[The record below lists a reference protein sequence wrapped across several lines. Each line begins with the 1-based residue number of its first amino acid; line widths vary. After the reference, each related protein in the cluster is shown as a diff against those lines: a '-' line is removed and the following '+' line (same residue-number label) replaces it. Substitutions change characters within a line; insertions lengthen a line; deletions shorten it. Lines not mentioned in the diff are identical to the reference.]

1 MKRVI
6 PIVREI
12 QCTNTNEDQAYM
24 NIPIGSITAAK
35 HTRYK
40 RASGPLVGK
49 CRLVRIQGLILF
61 DYYTCW
67 KKNATGI
74 MILDKSL

>member
-1 MKRVI
+1 MVKVAHMKRVI
-6 PIVREI
+6 PTVRAI

-49 CRLVRIQGLILF
+49 YRLVESRKFQVDPF
-61 DYYTCW
+61 DYTC
-67 KKNATGI
+67 
-74 MILDKSL
+74 